1 MTELIVSIWQ
11 NYVVHIVEILIL
23 ASAIYYSILAVRG
36 TRAIQLVYALVSLG
50 LVFAISYLFHF
61 ETIFWI
67 LQHFL
72 LLIVLALLITFQPEL
87 RIILSRLTGSHFT
100 KILLRDSYSNI
111 REIIEALTR
120 LQKKGYGAIIVFE
133 QSMSL
138 RNYMETGVRID
149 AEVTADLLSA
159 LFMSRAPIHDGAVMV
174 SGGRVAAAGCILPL
188 SHDPSLARILGT
200 RHRAAI
206 GITNVSDAWAI
217 VLSEETGALSI
228 AQQGRLERDL
238 TIEQIEQ
245 HCVEVQKQKI
255 EERTY
260 VEKT

>member
-1 MTELIVSIWQ
+1 
-11 NYVVHIVEILIL
+11 
-23 ASAIYYSILAVRG
+23 
-36 TRAIQLVYALVSLG
+36 
-50 LVFAISYLFHF
+50 
-61 ETIFWI
+61 
-67 LQHFL
+67 
-72 LLIVLALLITFQPEL
+72 
-87 RIILSRLTGSHFT
+87 
-100 KILLRDSYSNI
+100 
-111 REIIEALTR
+111 
-120 LQKKGYGAIIVFE
+120 
-133 QSMSL
+133 
-138 RNYMETGVRID
+138 METGVRID

-159 LFMSRAPIHDGAVMV
+159 LFMSRAPLHDGAAVV

-188 SHDPSLARILGT
+188 SHDPGLARILGT

-217 VLSEETGALSI
+217 VLSEETGTLSI

-245 HCVEVQKQKI
+245 HLVEVQKQKI